1 MGSIFFFFSINN
13 KISMVFGRSDCG
25 VRFERFGFSPGS
37 GDGGG
42 LGSRCE
48 GYTVAPSGD

>member
-1 MGSIFFFFSINN
+1 MGSIFFLFSINY
-13 KISMVFGRSDCG
+13 KMTMVFGRSDCEI
-25 VRFERFGFSPGS
+25 RFEWFGSPGS
-37 GDGGG
+37 GDGGD